1 MNIFNIL
8 MSLLNFGKTQRMFNL
23 FRNRRRNNT
32 GWLWISLVGLG
43 TVFSIAAVR
52 NANMMRPI
60 QRLFQASQNVTRTII
75 PSNVSLAN
83 IEFAD
88 EITPN
93 NQKKQIKIR

>member
-1 MNIFNIL
+1 MNILNFL
-8 MSLLNFGKTQRMFNL
+8 MSLFISGRTQRMFNL

-52 NANMMRPI
+52 RVNMMRSM
-60 QRLFQASQNVTRTII
+60 QRLFQGSQNMARTII
-75 PSNVSLAN
+75 PSKVGLAN
-83 IEFAD
+83 MEFAD

-93 NQKKQIKIR
+93 GQKKQNQ